1 MRLSASKIPMSA
13 SAELPSSNPRPSPFR
28 AWATLCLCALIA
40 LALLWE
46 LWLAPLRPGGSWL
59 VLKALV
65 LALPLAGVIAGRVYT
80 YQWASMLILLF
91 VLEGT
96 VRLMSDTGLTRVL
109 AAIELLLSLLF
120 FITAVAHIRASRG
133 PRPPRG
139 RRSASDRPET

>member
-1 MRLSASKIPMSA
+1 MRRSESCKPMTMSA
-13 SAELPSSNPRPSPFR
+13 TPPASDPKSSAFR
-28 AWATLCLCALIA
+28 TLAILCLCALIA

-65 LALPLAGVIAGRVYT
+65 LALPLAGIIAGRVYT

-109 AAIELLLSLLF
+109 AAIELLLSVIF
-120 FITAVAHIRASRG
+120 FIATVLHIRASRG
-133 PRPPRG
+133 PRPPMG
-139 RRSASDRPET
+139 SRPGPDETAA